1 MTQKKNDLE
10 VENDILKTKM
20 LNNDK
25 RMIELEREN

>member
-10 VENDILKTKM
+10 VENDILKTKL